1 MYVSI
6 DECIHSYLD
15 ESEQPI
21 SKYYKCFQLAF
32 RAMTE
37 LGLDFFYQIQSVK
50 LPVNSNKTVN
60 LPENYL
66 NYSKIGVLNDVGEII
81 PLSYNS
87 KLTNYA
93 DLHSDRISKVED
105 PQLFDFVQWNT
116 PIWYNYWNGDAFT
129 NLYGLPSGEPFVGS
143 FKIDVQNNVIVLNPD
158 FAYNYLMVE
167 YIASPQEDGDY
178 YVPIQF
184 KEAVIA
190 YIAWKDV
197 RGIPSKTHVNN
208 ANVQMRRKDFYNERR
223 LANARYKPL
232 YLTEAYEWSLK
243 NQRSTVKA

>member
-1 MYVSI
+1 
-6 DECIHSYLD
+6 
-15 ESEQPI
+15 
-21 SKYYKCFQLAF
+21 
-32 RAMTE
+32 MTE

-93 DLHSDRISKVED
+93 DLNSDRISKVED

-232 YLTEAYEWSLK
+232 YLTEAYEWALK
-243 NQRSTVKA
+243 NQRLTVKA